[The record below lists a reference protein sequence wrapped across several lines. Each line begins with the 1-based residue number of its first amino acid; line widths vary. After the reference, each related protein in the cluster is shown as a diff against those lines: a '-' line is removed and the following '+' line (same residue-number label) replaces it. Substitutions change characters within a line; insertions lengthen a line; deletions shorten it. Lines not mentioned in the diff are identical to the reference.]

1 LFLPV
6 GRHHLAVLR
15 VVLAVGPGEGVD
27 LQRQAEA
34 AGGGLDGAQA
44 FGQDFI
50 ADAVAGDGCDFVNVG
65 HGERPEKGR
74 GKNAPRRAIGRV
86 AGNGSHGRR
95 AYSPSTMI
103 HRVK

>member
-1 LFLPV
+1 M
-6 GRHHLAVLR
+6 
-15 VVLAVGPGEGVD
+15 
-27 LQRQAEA
+27 
-34 AGGGLDGAQA
+34 
-44 FGQDFI
+44 
-50 ADAVAGDGCDFVNVG
+50 NVG

-74 GKNAPRRAIGRV
+74 GKNVPRRAIGRV